1 MLNYSTVIQWS
12 KKNSCFVVT
21 FPEWGEQCQ
30 TYGDTYEEAL
40 SNGKEVL
47 QLMIASFIEE
57 GIALP
62 EVNTF
67 QGMLQTV

>member
-1 MLNYSTVIQWS
+1 MLNYSIVIQWS
-12 KKNSCFVVT
+12 KKDNCFVVT

-47 QLMIASFIEE
+47 QLMIASSIEE
-57 GIALP
+57 GIVLP

>member
-1 MLNYSTVIQWS
+1 MLNYSIVIQWS
-12 KKNSCFVVT
+12 KKNSCFVVA

-47 QLMIASFIEE
+47 QLMIVSSIEE
-57 GIALP
+57 GVALP

>member
-1 MLNYSTVIQWS
+1 MLNYSIVIQWS
-12 KKNSCFVVT
+12 KKDSCFVVT

-30 TYGDTYEEAL
+30 TYGDSYEEAL

-47 QLMIASFIEE
+47 QLMIASSIEE

>member
-1 MLNYSTVIQWS
+1 MLNYSIVIQWS

-47 QLMIASFIEE
+47 QLMIASSIEE
-57 GIALP
+57 GVALP

>member
-1 MLNYSTVIQWS
+1 MLNYSIVIQWS

-47 QLMIASFIEE
+47 QLMIASSIEE

>member
-1 MLNYSTVIQWS
+1 MLNYSIVIQWS
-12 KKNSCFVVT
+12 KKDSCFVVT

-47 QLMIASFIEE
+47 QLMIASSIEE